1 MLHVCTHKHTS
12 SVQNT
17 AKNGTAVKILKHT
30 QSSILSDLTGLH
42 LTMNEFNEYDE
53 DKCKG

>member
-1 MLHVCTHKHTS
+1 MLCTHKHTS

-17 AKNGTAVKILKHT
+17 AKYGTAVKILKHT
-30 QSSILSDLTGLH
+30 PSILH
-42 LTMNEFNEYDE
+42 PTMNEFNEYDE

>member
-30 QSSILSDLTGLH
+30 QAFYRI
-42 LTMNEFNEYDE
+42 
-53 DKCKG
+53 